1 MLFVASFIAYIISSI
16 RISFCVF
23 LIIATTFIAM
33 LPFDIRPL
41 QIINNY
47 DVFLC
52 GILFFGT
59 LLPFLYG
66 ILDIMYGF
74 TIKSVGK
81 EEISF
86 DIHKLPQMMWVSEI
100 MWEVSDIFDTDISL
114 YLEQSS
120 KLRIYSMGSIKTKRV
135 FISLGLITYLSSKA
149 HDDKERNRIIG
160 ALIAGEISHLLSY
173 DYLPMMILK
182 GGNKI
187 AKFLCT
193 LATIPLRI
201 LFIPIFLMPI
211 IKYGMIYVMNFFTTI
226 LNSVDKI
233 LYKAMFSL
241 YDAIRYQVFE
251 KYAEYRS
258 DYQIAQIANKE
269 VIIMV
274 LAILKNRSYNDDYYN
289 HTTAIERIKT
299 IEKRQIKSDIKHED
313 PLMEGVLL
321 CCFGFIFSSILG
333 ISAEIWLLPIFIME
347 NLIIIHNGLVIIF
360 NKLSF
365 VKDIVGDAYHLMSIS

>member
-23 LIIATTFIAM
+23 LIVVTTFVVM
-33 LPFDIRPL
+33 LPFDIKPL

-47 DVFLC
+47 DIFLY

-59 LLPFLYG
+59 FLPFAYG
-66 ILDIMYGF
+66 ILDLMYSL
-74 TIKSVGK
+74 TVKSAGK

-114 YLEQSS
+114 YLEKSS

-160 ALIAGEISHLLSY
+160 ALIAGEISHLLNY

-182 GGNKI
+182 GSNKI

-193 LATIPLRI
+193 LATIPIRI
-201 LFIPIFLMPI
+201 LFIPMFLTPI

-226 LNSVDKI
+226 INSIDKI
-233 LYKAMFSL
+233 LYKSMLSV
-241 YDAIRYQVFE
+241 YNSIRYQIFE
-251 KYAEYRS
+251 KNVEYRS

-269 VIIMV
+269 VLIMV
-274 LAILKNRSYNDDYYN
+274 LAILKKLTYNDDYYC
-289 HTTAIERIKT
+289 HTMAIERIKK
-299 IEKRQIKSDIKHED
+299 IEQIQIKPDIQHED
-313 PLMEGVLL
+313 RLIGAVLL
-321 CCFGFIFSSILG
+321 CCFIFILSSILG
-333 ISAEIWLLPIFIME
+333 ISAEIWLLPMCIME

-365 VKDIVGDAYHLMSIS
+365 VKDIIGDAYHLISIS